1 MALIS
6 NGFTILTKLY
16 EDLKN
21 LLEIDRKKAY
31 RNLPYIHTWSQ
42 KVYHRA
48 PYQRWWW
55 WSGLYIIQSL
65 TFLTSSLTV
74 TLNDKDEAMRRWEW
88 AIVLKKLAEN
98 DLSFGVDAKYP
109 YASYAH
115 ILMYSKWI
123 WVVSNLVI
131 NGTMCWFQLHFLHN
145 DCIFC
150 WITTSKFLLLSSLE
164 QEKLKSS
171 RILGSSISKF

>member
-21 LLEIDRKKAY
+21 LPEIDRKKVY

-48 PYQRWWW
+48 PYRRWWW

-98 DLSFGVDAKYP
+98 DLSFGADAKYP

-131 NGTMCWFQLHFLHN
+131 DGTVLISTAFPAQWLHFPFN
-145 DCIFC
+145 NNIKSG
-150 WITTSKFLLLSSLE
+150 IREVKIIN
-164 QEKLKSS
+164 KL
-171 RILGSSISKF
+171 RIIYK